1 MREINSIDLSQKKEM
16 KNVNNLFKFDEEV
29 LEEFRDREL
38 YYTEKGKIYRGKEST
53 IEMI

>member
-1 MREINSIDLSQKKEM
+1 M
-16 KNVNNLFKFDEEV
+16 NNLFKFDEEV